1 MDDQLQEL
9 LDKQEINEILQR
21 YSRTMDWLDEAGQA
35 SCYWPDAH
43 VDYGF
48 FSGRADEFVPM
59 VMVHEQKAV
68 KRWHLVAGEI
78 IKINGNKA
86 EVESYGIST
95 GSSGNDDPSN
105 MYGGRY
111 LDEFEKRNGEWR
123 ISKRIYI
130 LDWKKSYT
138 DLSQGAIL
146 EGGTLHTP
154 DISKPGHELYR
165 SM

>member
-1 MDDQLQEL
+1 MSLNNLKERP
-9 LDKQEINEILQR
+9 N
-21 YSRTMDWLDEAGQA
+21 SAG
-35 SCYWPDAH
+35 
-43 VDYGF
+43 
-48 FSGRADEFVPM
+48 
-59 VMVHEQKAV
+59 
-68 KRWHLVAGEI
+68 
-78 IKINGNKA
+78 A
-86 EVESYGIST
+86 EVINICNADCSFCGYGK
-95 GSSGNDDPSN
+95 GKDGKAADPRVKQKIDIELQLEIF
-105 MYGGRY
+105 GEKTPKDLWCED

-123 ISKRIYI
+123 ISKRMYI

>member
-1 MDDQLQEL
+1 MDNQLKEL
-9 LDKQEINEILQR
+9 LDKQAISEILQR

-68 KRWHLVAGEI
+68 KRWHLVTGEI

-123 ISKRIYI
+123 ISKRMYI

-138 DLSQGAIL
+138 DLSQGVIL